1 MTGVNYLLETDR
13 GKFLIDCGLFQ
24 GEKKLEDK
32 NSEPFAYD
40 AAEIKAVLVT
50 HSHLDHIGRLPQL
63 IKAGFRGKIFA
74 TPPTVDFTRVILED
88 SAKVLQEKARKAGIV
103 PFFSQIE
110 VDEVMQ
116 LFVRADYYQK
126 TKLARDIFFTFHE
139 AGHVLGSAIIELR
152 IKNQELRIKNKKSD
166 GEEKETVIVF
176 SGDLG
181 HPPAP
186 LLRPP
191 DFLENADYVLVEST
205 YGDRTHESSDQCK
218 ELIENVVEETIDRGG
233 VLLIPSFALE
243 RTQQLLYHLNEL
255 VEHKRIPMVPVFVDS
270 PLASRA
276 TQVYEKYR
284 QYYNK
289 ETTREIE
296 GGDDIFNFP
305 GLRVTHSSEE
315 SKNINKVKP
324 PKIIIAGSGM
334 SQGGRILHHEALYL
348 GSPKTTILFVTYQ
361 AVGTLG
367 RKIFDGEK
375 KVKILDQE
383 VEIKARV
390 ERISGYSSHA
400 DQSFLMDWLRNFQKP
415 CYSDG
420 DKKSH
425 LIKKIFVVQGEEKPS
440 AILAGLIRDELGIEA
455 VQPKI
460 GEAVEL

>member
-1 MTGVNYLLETDR
+1 MTGVNYLLETDQ

-32 NSEPFAYD
+32 NSEPFVYD

-50 HSHLDHIGRLPQL
+50 HPHLDHIGRLPQL
-63 IKAGFRGKIFA
+63 VKAGFRGKIFA

-126 TKLARDIFFTFHE
+126 TKLADDIFFTFYE
-139 AGHVLGSAIIELR
+139 AGHVLGSAIIE
-152 IKNQELRIKNKKSD
+152 IEAQGQK
-166 GEEKETVIVF
+166 IVF

-191 DFLENADYVLVEST
+191 DFLEEADYVLVEST

-255 VEHKRIPMVPVFVDS
+255 VEHKRIPVVPVFVDS

-289 ETTREIE
+289 ETTLEIE

-348 GSPKTTILFVTYQ
+348 GDPKTTILFVTYQ

-375 KVKILDQE
+375 KIKILDQE
-383 VEIKARV
+383 VEIRARI

-420 DKKSH
+420 DKGCH

-440 AILAGLIRDELGIEA
+440 ATLAGLIRDELGIEA
-455 VQPKI
+455 VQPKM
-460 GEAVEL
+460 GEVAEL